1 MTPRLRPL
9 AAALAATLLLAAPQ
23 ARAQSF
29 GGIVYDPTSFAQMVK
44 DAKTAID
51 QLNELKAQV
60 QQGQQLFESL
70 NEISD
75 VNAIASQLGVPELR
89 SILPDIGLY
98 QRALS
103 GDLNALGALG
113 ERADEIRAEHRL
125 YTPPAGDLS
134 ASETYYRDTLEAS
147 GARAARDYATG
158 ERVAE
163 AAEQRLEGL
172 EQLRSALDTA
182 PNARAVLDLQARISA
197 EQAMIQ
203 NDQMRLQG
211 VAMLQDA
218 EDRLQRQRDLER
230 AEAARAERIAMY
242 QRARR

>member
-1 MTPRLRPL
+1 MTRWLRPSAAIL
-9 AAALAATLLLAAPQ
+9 AAALALAAPHTQ
-23 ARAQSF
+23 AQSF
-29 GGIVYDPTSFAQMVK
+29 GSIVYDPTSFGQMVK
-44 DAKTAID
+44 DAKTALD

-60 QQGQQLFESL
+60 EQGRQLFDSL
-70 NEISD
+70 NDLSN
-75 VNAIASQLGVPELR
+75 VNAIAAQLGVPELR
-89 SILPDIGLY
+89 EILPDIGHY

-103 GDLNALGALG
+103 GDLEALGQLG
-113 ERADEIRAEHRL
+113 ERADAIRAENRL

-134 ASETYYRDTLEAS
+134 PSESYYRDTLEAS

-163 AAEQRLEGL
+163 VAERRLEGL
-172 EQLRSALDTA
+172 EQLRTALDSA
-182 PNARAVLDLQARISA
+182 PNARAVLDLSARIGA

-211 VAMLQDA
+211 LAMLQAA

-242 QRARR
+242 QRQRQ